1 MSSFRGRFGARPT
14 VRCKNRCAG
23 SDSPRLLASGY
34 APKAYRAA
42 RFANAKP
49 RSARHLGL
57 FRSSFG

>member
-1 MSSFRGRFGARPT
+1 MSSFGGGPARGHGAVQKSLRGLGQPE
-14 VRCKNRCAG
+14 A
-23 SDSPRLLASGY
+23 LASGY

-57 FRSSFG
+57 FRSSLG